1 MLAPN
6 TKATEQP
13 IAVLGA
19 GDLVSHLYRDQVDF
33 DSAEYRFNMFRLGA
47 EMAVTHELRPCDLRD
62 IVKLCQVLT
71 FAIVDDGWSPPAVR
85 EALLELNKRL
95 DELTQSW
102 KEPGDE

>member
-1 MLAPN
+1 MDPN
-6 TKATEQP
+6 KKATGQP

-19 GDLVSHLYRDQVDF
+19 GELVSHLYRDQVDI
-33 DSAEYRFNMFRLGA
+33 DTAEYRFNLFRLSVD
-47 EMAVTHELRPCDLRD
+47 MAVTHELRPSDFRD

-71 FAIVDDGWSPPAVR
+71 FAILDDGWSPPVVR
-85 EALLELNKRL
+85 EALLELNLQL

>member
-6 TKATEQP
+6 TKAAEQP
-13 IAVLGA
+13 IALLGA
-19 GDLVSHLYRDQVDF
+19 GDLVSHLYREVDS

-62 IVKLCQVLT
+62 IVNLCQVLT

-95 DELTQSW
+95 DELTRSW